1 MTGQVTARDV
11 LALRMLDDSV
21 LVGDS
26 ESLDRPVDDVDLL
39 VPAEVM
45 SAPLGERA
53 IVLLA
58 VEERD
63 GRWEHLIEL
72 LIRRAAGAGAVA
84 VLVPHPADEPSAS
97 LARVAHRFA
106 VPVVLYG
113 RGCNAQNLAVDARV
127 LVRQPAVV
135 EARLLIGVA
144 GDPVNGTRTPEG
156 VVGALREL
164 LRCEADILSARHTR
178 TRLGTSVAELSEIHE
193 PRSWIDDGRTAAAMR
208 IGTGTDEPT
217 WVVVERADASARWG
231 PLARRAL
238 ALVRGDLLVWLTG
251 ERLEAER
258 RARTRSMLLNE
269 ITERGAA
276 TSPDVLRAAQET
288 GWRLRGW
295 HTGVH
300 LSITGGPP
308 LEQWVVEAVA
318 ANTGEHGL
326 DGVIERSDGWV
337 MWLSGESPPAP
348 DTLRETIRTLRVQL
362 DRLRDDAAQR
372 RVAVGVGSPQRDA
385 AGLAT
390 TLEQA
395 REAALTVPPTQR
407 RVAIRA
413 VQDLGASQL
422 LLGWY
427 GSGVFREV
435 SRQLLDPLAAPEDE
449 VTLSTLEAYLERA
462 CSATQ
467 TARALGVHR
476 NTVTQRLTRAERML
490 GVSLSQPDT
499 RLALQLAL
507 RARRHDH

>member
-11 LALRMLDDSV
+11 IALPMLEDSV
-21 LVGDS
+21 LVGDPA
-26 ESLDRPVDDVDLL
+26 SLDRPVDDVDQL

-45 SAPLGERA
+45 SASMRERS

-84 VLVPHPADEPSAS
+84 VLVPHPADEPSTS
-97 LARVAHRFA
+97 LARVALRFDI
-106 VPVVLYG
+106 PVVLYDP
-113 RGCNAQNLAVDARV
+113 RCSARNLTVDARV
-127 LVRQPAVV
+127 LVREPEMV
-135 EARLLIGVA
+135 EARLLMQVA
-144 GDPVNGTRTPEG
+144 GDPSGGARTAEG
-156 VVGALREL
+156 VVAALADL
-164 LRCEADILSARHTR
+164 LRCEANIVSARHAR
-178 TRLGTSVAELSEIHE
+178 TRLNTSLAELSEIRE
-193 PRSWIDDGRTAAAMR
+193 PRSWVDGGRTVAAMR
-208 IGTGTDEPT
+208 IGAGTDEPT
-217 WVVVERADASARWG
+217 WVVAERTDAPARWG

-269 ITERGAA
+269 LTERGAA
-276 TSPDVLRAAQET
+276 TSPDVLRAAQDT

-295 HTGVH
+295 HTGFH

-308 LEQWVVEAVA
+308 LEQWAVEAVA
-318 ANTGEHGL
+318 ANTGGHGL

-337 MWLSGESPPAP
+337 MWLTDESPPPP
-348 DTLRETIRTLRVQL
+348 DTLRETIRTLRDQL
-362 DRLRDDAAQR
+362 DRLRDDAVQR

-395 REAALTVPPTQR
+395 REAALTVPSTQR

-435 SRQLLDPLAAPEDE
+435 SRQILDPLAGPEEE
-449 VTLSTLEAYLERA
+449 VVLSTLEAYLERA
-462 CSATQ
+462 CSAAQ
-467 TARALGVHR
+467 TARVLGVHR
-476 NTVTQRLTRAERML
+476 NTVTQRLTRAERLL

-507 RARRHDH
+507 RGRRHD